1 MKKEDFDIDFSEK
14 PRITGE
20 EGKIHKQCSV
30 CNGFKELSEYRH
42 KKKAGRINKVCRR
55 CLDRSCEY
63 HRRNLIMIQNNNI
76 AEGLDK
82 RNLKKG

>member
-1 MKKEDFDIDFSEK
+1 MNTVYFNIESSEK

-20 EGKIHKQCSV
+20 EGKIHKQCII

-55 CLDRSCEY
+55 CLDRSWQY
-63 HRRNLIMIQNNNI
+63 HRKKLIMIQNNNI
-76 AEGLDK
+76 ADE
-82 RNLKKG
+82 NN

>member
-1 MKKEDFDIDFSEK
+1 MRDEDFNIDFNEK

-20 EGKIHKQCSV
+20 EGKIHKQCIV
-30 CNGFKELSEYRH
+30 CNGFKELIEFIH

-63 HRRNLIMIQNNNI
+63 RMKNLIMIQNNNK
-76 AEGLDK
+76 EED
-82 RNLKKG
+82 NN

>member
-1 MKKEDFDIDFSEK
+1 MKREDFDIDFSEK

-20 EGKIHKQCSV
+20 EGKINKQCSV

-42 KKKAGRINKVCRR
+42 KKKTGRINKVCRR

-63 HRRNLIMIQNNNI
+63 HRRKLIMLQNNNI
-76 AEGLDK
+76 TEGLDK

>member
-1 MKKEDFDIDFSEK
+1 MKKEDFNIDFSEK

-30 CNGFKELSEYRH
+30 CNGFKELTEFRH
-42 KKKAGRINKVCRR
+42 KKKNGTINKVCRR

-76 AEGLDK
+76 AEDIDE
-82 RNLKKG
+82 RDLKKG

>member
-1 MKKEDFDIDFSEK
+1 MKREDFDIDFSEK

-20 EGKIHKQCSV
+20 EGKINKQCSV
-30 CNGFKELSEYRH
+30 CKGFKELSEYRH
-42 KKKAGRINKVCRR
+42 KKKNGRIHKVCRR

-63 HRRNLIMIQNNNI
+63 HRRKLIMLQNNNI
-76 AEGLDK
+76 TESLDE

>member
-1 MKKEDFDIDFSEK
+1 MRDEDFNIDFNEK

-20 EGKIHKQCSV
+20 GGKINKQCSV
-30 CNGFKELSEYRH
+30 CNGFKDLSEYRH

-63 HRRNLIMIQNNNI
+63 HRKKLIMIQNNNI
-76 AEGLDK
+76 ADE
-82 RNLKKG
+82 NN